1 SVNKMARVTQLSM
14 LTMGLV
20 LWCVCTW
27 SVALSCNSCGSECQS
42 ACGTRNFRTCCF
54 NYLRKRSAGGEE
66 GDGPGLRLELLV
78 LPELA
83 ARYWEN
89 PQETQV
95 KTTETESSDSV
106 PGRMQLVYNA

>member
-1 SVNKMARVTQLSM
+1 MSGGPHFNM
-14 LTMGLV
+14 LVIGLV
-20 LWCVCTW
+20 LWSVCTW
-27 SVALSCNSCGSECQS
+27 SVGMSCNSCGSECQS

-78 LPELA
+78 VPELA
-83 ARYWEN
+83 ARYWEQQMEAKQAPPVAEADN
-89 PQETQV
+89 
-95 KTTETESSDSV
+95 SDSV